1 MANTDVNISLQA
13 KTNATINL
21 TTLDGGI
28 VSGASTVT
36 PLISFIATGPQ
47 GPSGPQGIDGVAAI
61 SVGSIT
67 SDHLGVDSVGSSEI
81 IDESVRYEELAVASV
96 RGNRIMPGA
105 ITTVRLANESV
116 TQVKLA
122 DNSVG
127 AAQIINGTITQELLQ
142 DLAVHGDKLDDLS
155 VTAGKLQDLSIITTK
170 IRDRN
175 VTGAKIVSNPDLD
188 GEVKANNLKLKGSS
202 PATITGP
209 DAFSLQ
215 LKTNTTLDVLDTSG
229 VTKASIDQ
237 SGNLTIEGTVDG
249 RDVAVDGAKLDTI
262 SANDAIDWTTDQVA
276 TNIHSG
282 NYTDTDTVYAHP
294 TNHAI
299 SVTTGLQAA
308 LDSKVDDSQVL
319 TDVPSGALF
328 TDTDTVYTHPT
339 NHAISVTTGLQAAL
353 DGKVDDSQI
362 LTDVPSGALFTD
374 TDTVYTHPANHAI
387 SVITGLQ
394 SALDGKV
401 DDSQVLT
408 DVPSGA
414 LFTDTD
420 TIYSHPSNHAIS
432 VTTGLQSALDGKVDD
447 GQVLTDVPS
456 GALFTDTNTVYD
468 DTTIQAEVDLNTAK
482 TSNIVQTTITGNA
495 GTATALTSGSKT
507 IAGTLDLSGATDKF
521 VINNTEVAQ
530 VASGVVTIGQTNRV
544 LKLDYSETQ
553 ILSSTGIQLGHATD
567 TTIARVSAGVVS
579 IEGVNIQKENAHH
592 HFIHAG
598 FFMSYPYSRYIP
610 LNGSLNEQNTATS
623 SPEYVNFTFPYDGFV
638 KKMILRTETD
648 MGSTN
653 LKLYKGASGSTVTTA
668 LGNLSATVDA
678 NDAITFD
685 FTSVSNAYSK
695 GDTMAIKIDPTD
707 DPDGGQNITIELV
720 FDLTT

>member
-328 TDTDTVYTHPT
+328 TDTDTVYTHPA
-339 NHAISVTTGLQAAL
+339 NHAISVTTGLQTAL
-353 DGKVDDSQI
+353 DGKVDDSQV

-387 SVITGLQ
+387 SV
-394 SALDGKV
+394 
-401 DDSQVLT
+401 
-408 DVPSGA
+408 
-414 LFTDTD
+414 
-420 TIYSHPSNHAIS
+420 
-432 VTTGLQSALDGKVDD
+432 TTGLQTALDGKVDD

-456 GALFTDTNTVYD
+456 GALFTDTNTVYN

-495 GTATALTSGSKT
+495 GTASALTSGAKT
-507 IAGTLDLSGATDKF
+507 ISGTLDLSGSSSKL
-521 VINNTEVAQ
+521 VIDNTEVAQ
-530 VASGVVTIGQTNRV
+530 LISSVVTIGQTNRV
-544 LKLDYSETQ
+544 LKLDSSETK
-553 ILSSTGIQLGHATD
+553 ILSSTGIQLGHDSD
-567 TTIARVSAGVVS
+567 TTIARSGAG
-579 IEGVNIQKENAHH
+579 
-592 HFIHAG
+592 
-598 FFMSYPYSRYIP
+598 
-610 LNGSLNEQNTATS
+610 
-623 SPEYVNFTFPYDGFV
+623 
-638 KKMILRTETD
+638 
-648 MGSTN
+648 
-653 LKLYKGASGSTVTTA
+653 TVTVAGKEIQFQGTGAGQYIEYPIRVFDSYSFYIYNDDYWYTLGTTSMALLGSSTA
-668 LGNLSATVDA
+668 PGNLSSTSSKYQSRAGTYTALEACTLKKLTFTFYWSSSVVNSADIDFGFSKFTPITDGTSATITM
-678 NDAITFD
+678 NAITATD
-685 FTSVSNAYSK
+685 RNGTYTENAPYQVEFTFSGSNATFAA
-695 GDTMAIKIDPTD
+695 GDAFAFHMRTT
-707 DPDGGQNITIELV
+707 GGSNGQRVIVYGGAVLSIELN
-720 FDLTT
+720 

>member
-1 MANTDVNISLQA
+1 MAKEVKITIDTKNPTISVGI
-13 KTNATINL
+13 KTNVVIGRDSS
-21 TTLDGGI
+21 LDPVIQFKSTGS
-28 VSGASTVT
+28 SGVKGDAGSV
-36 PLISFIATGPQ
+36 GPA
-47 GPSGPQGIDGVAAI
+47 GVDGIDGVGLTTAQANQIGVNGLKITYPEDDAAKLSGI
-61 SVGSIT
+61 SIGAEVNVRSDWNSI
-67 SDHLGVDSVGSSEI
+67 SGDSEI
-81 IDESVRYEELAVASV
+81 LNKPFVPLDL
-96 RGNRIMPGA
+96 
-105 ITTVRLANESV
+105 TVSGQGVVHAN
-116 TQVKLA
+116 
-122 DNSVG
+122 
-127 AAQIINGTITQELLQ
+127 
-142 DLAVHGDKLDDLS
+142 
-155 VTAGKLQDLSIITTK
+155 
-170 IRDRN
+170 
-175 VTGAKIVSNPDLD
+175 
-188 GEVKANNLKLKGSS
+188 
-202 PATITGP
+202 
-209 DAFSLQ
+209 
-215 LKTNTTLDVLDTSG
+215 
-229 VTKASIDQ
+229 
-237 SGNLTIEGTVDG
+237 
-249 RDVAVDGAKLDTI
+249 
-262 SANDAIDWTTDQVA
+262 
-276 TNIHSG
+276 
-282 NYTDTDTVYAHP
+282 NYTDTDTIYTHP
-294 TNHAI
+294 SNHSI
-299 SVTTGLQAA
+299 SVITGLQSA
-308 LDSKVDDSQVL
+308 LNGKINNSQVL

-328 TDTDTVYTHPT
+328 TDTNTVYTHPT

-544 LKLDYSETQ
+544 LKLDSSETQ